1 MKNTFKNS
9 TKFWIMGSALS
20 LAAFTACSSTQAR
33 TDSNANVTPAGYSS
47 STDSAVAV
55 NTGKNTM
62 EKGAAPNV
70 VNPADDTVERRNAN
84 HYQSKWNGPAVATTT
99 ESTIVPAQE
108 PAAVTTTSS
117 SADLGASSTGMGR

>member
-9 TKFWIMGSALS
+9 TKFWIMGGALS

-33 TDSNANVTPAGYSS
+33 TDANANVTPAGYSS

-55 NTGKNTM
+55 NAGKNTM

-70 VNPADDTVERRNAN
+70 INPADDTVERRNAN
-84 HYQSKWNGPAVATTT
+84 HYQSKWNGPAVASTT
-99 ESTIVPAQE
+99 EAPIQE
-108 PAAVTTTSS
+108 TPAAVTTTSS